1 MKLHFRSISFKN
13 FLSYGNQ
20 PTIIQFDL
28 ADSTLI
34 VAPNGSGKTAAMIDS
49 IFFAILGEAFRDVKK
64 AQIPNSINVK
74 DCLVELL
81 FDLDDTPYRITRGI
95 KPDVF
100 QVIENGVEIWEDMKA
115 SDKQKQLMDLL
126 KLDKTL
132 LTNLILISEENVPFM
147 RLDGPSRRVFVERV
161 LGLEIFTNI
170 HNVVKTKIKSLKE
183 PYSQLKA
190 KVDSKQELI
199 ARLNRIIENSD
210 SPDTDLIEESKAK
223 IKRID
228 EFLEKAEPALKKIA
242 DDISELNSKM
252 FDANS
257 EVRSASDKLERAIR
271 DAEKFDSGKCPTCGN
286 EIHDDQIQ
294 CFAND
299 IELAR
304 LDKDVAT
311 EKYQAIVEEKKP
323 LEEKEL
329 KGKQKVQEAKAQ
341 KWNLDGI
348 ITKEESK
355 KIANVDEELEEATKE
370 LADLLEQ
377 YTDMKDDFD
386 DYMELD
392 KVLKSGDA
400 KLPIINEYIPFFNQ
414 KINEHLERFGLQV
427 FFELNSEFNETIRAR
442 YKDLFSYESFSRG
455 QRERINFAILMTWR
469 DIASKLSSLTTNLL
483 IVDEFASKLDENGF
497 ETISK
502 ALGDLEANI
511 FCIVPVEKPSMEFD
525 RRMKISFQSGFSV
538 LEEA

>member
-1 MKLHFRSISFKN
+1 MRLHFKSISFKN

-20 PTIIQFDL
+20 STTIQLD
-28 ADSTLI
+28 AVDSTLV
-34 VAPNGSGKTAAMIDS
+34 VAENGRGKTAAMIDS
-49 IFFAILGEAFRDVKK
+49 IFFALLGEAFRDIKK

-74 DCLVELL
+74 DCMTELS
-81 FDLDDTPYRITRGI
+81 FDLDGTDFLIKRGI

-100 QVIENGVEIWEDMKA
+100 QVFESGLEVWEDMKA

-170 HNVVKTKIKSLKE
+170 HNVVKTKIKALKE
-183 PYSQLKA
+183 PYSQLKS

-199 ARLNRIIENSD
+199 QRLNRIIDNSD
-210 SPDTDLIEESKAK
+210 SPDQTVIDEAKAK
-223 IKRID
+223 LARID
-228 EFLEKAEPALKKIA
+228 EFLEKADPALRKIGGE
-242 DDISELNSKM
+242 INRLNSEM

-257 EVRSASDKLERAIR
+257 EVRDAQNEVNKAEASI
-271 DAEKFDSGKCPTCGN
+271 EKFESGMCPTCGG
-286 EIHDDQIQ
+286 EIHSDKIQ
-294 CFAND
+294 CFQDDLTSAKAKL
-299 IELAR
+299 EEAASKL
-304 LDKDVAT
+304 K
-311 EKYQAIVEEKKP
+311 KIVEDKKP

-329 KGKQKVQEAKAQ
+329 KGKQKVDEAKTQ

-355 KIANVDEELEEATKE
+355 KIANVDDELDEATKE
-370 LADLLEQ
+370 LAELMDQ
-377 YTDMKDDFD
+377 YEDMKSDFD
-386 DYMELD
+386 DFAELD
-392 KVLKSGDA
+392 KVLKSGEA
-400 KLPIINEYIPFFNQ
+400 KLPIINEYIPFFNT

-511 FCIVPVEKPSMEFD
+511 FCIVPVEKPSMDFD
-525 RRMKISFQSGFSV
+525 RRLKITFQSGFSV